1 MRKVKYNLYRNG
13 IFFMTTASYEE
24 ATQWKGMRSG
34 NTFKTVLETIK
45 PQLSEKEKELRKK
58 RQTQDEERRSYK
70 RALKKTLEYLE
81 RERA

>member
-1 MRKVKYNLYRNG
+1 MRKVEYNLYRNG
-13 IFFMTTASYEE
+13 IFFMTTASNEE
-24 ATQWKGMRSG
+24 ARQWKKMKSA
-34 NTFKTVLETIK
+34 NTFETTLETIR

-58 RQTQDEERRSYK
+58 RQAQDKERRSYK

>member
-1 MRKVKYNLYRNG
+1 MRKVEYNLYRNG
-13 IFFMTTASYEE
+13 IFFMTTTSYEE
-24 ATQWKGMRSG
+24 ARQWKEIRSG
-34 NTFKTVLETIK
+34 NTFETTLETIK

-58 RQTQDEERRSYK
+58 RQTQDKERRSYK

>member
-1 MRKVKYNLYRNG
+1 MRKVKYDLYRNG
-13 IFFMTTASYEE
+13 IFLMTTTSYEK
-24 ATQWKGMRSG
+24 AKQWKGMRLG
-34 NTFKTVLETIK
+34 NTFKTTLETIK

-58 RQTQDEERRSYK
+58 RQTQDKERRSYK